1 MVHVKKMYSIVG
13 VLCRCTDS
21 RATFHQLELRW
32 HTSIKH
38 PLCPKVSLDVVA
50 MEVEEP
56 TSFDIFPSLINRFRI
71 YEDFLLCL
79 SLLYR
84 LPQHGMDDSMDNLN
98 LAYSILIP
106 LKGVST
112 S

>member
-1 MVHVKKMYSIVG
+1 M
-13 VLCRCTDS
+13 
-21 RATFHQLELRW
+21 
-32 HTSIKH
+32 
-38 PLCPKVSLDVVA
+38 VA
-50 MEVEEP
+50 MDVEEP
-56 TSFDIFPSLINRFRI
+56 TSSDVFPSFTNRFRI

-106 LKGVST
+106 LKGSST